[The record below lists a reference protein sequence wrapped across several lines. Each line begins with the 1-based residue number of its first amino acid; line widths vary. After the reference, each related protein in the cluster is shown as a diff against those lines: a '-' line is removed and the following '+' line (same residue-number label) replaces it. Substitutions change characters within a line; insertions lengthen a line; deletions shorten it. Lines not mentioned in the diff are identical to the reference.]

1 MKTQNGFTLIEV
13 LASMAIAGILIGGL
27 VSIFFHI
34 SVTSGQSADMVT
46 ISKEFQNAGHNIN
59 RDGQM
64 AKSASGGSELVLT
77 MPDSSTITYTLVGTQ
92 LQRLAGSSSTPVGN
106 NITGATFSVNNRT
119 ITVTLTAT
127 TSGGTI
133 EEDNFQVRM
142 RPAE

>member
-1 MKTQNGFTLIEV
+1 MKTRNGFTLIEV
-13 LASMAIAGILIGGL
+13 LASMAVAGLLIGAL

-34 SVTSGQSADMVT
+34 SVTSGQSADMLA
-46 ISKEFQNAGHNIN
+46 ISGDFQSIGHNIN

-92 LQRLAGSSSTPVGN
+92 LQRLAGGSSTPVGN
-106 NITGATFSVNNRT
+106 HITGATFSVNNRT
-119 ITVTLTAT
+119 ITVTLTASM
-127 TSGGTI
+127 SGGTI
-133 EEDNFQVRM
+133 YEDTFQVRM